1 MAVEERDSGPVLV
14 ARRDRVV
21 TLTLHDPPVNPVA
34 RETVAALEELT
45 PAIAA
50 DDSVRAVV
58 VTGSGSNFSAGANI
72 KQFGDIGKVETE
84 EGYTARRVAMVN
96 ALERLGKPVV
106 AAVRGNALGGGFE
119 IALACHFRLADTT
132 ARFGVPEITLGVLP
146 AWGGTQ
152 RLSRLVP
159 RDVALRMLLLGEP
172 VPPPSG
178 PGSWASC
185 RRCTRPVSWPNG
197 RPSWPE
203 RLAGQPRLATAAI
216 LDAVIRGRDLPLDE
230 GIAIESAGV
239 LACRGSDDAREGA
252 RAFLEKRPPRFG

>member
-1 MAVEERDSGPVLV
+1 VTAVEERTRGPLLV
-14 ARRDRVV
+14 TRTARVV
-21 TLTLHDPPVNPVA
+21 TLTLHDPPVNPIA

-45 PAIAA
+45 AAIAA

-58 VTGSGSNFSAGANI
+58 VTGSGGNFSAGANI
-72 KQFGDIGKVETE
+72 KQFGDIGTVETE
-84 EGYTARRVAMVN
+84 EGYTRRRVAMVS

-106 AAVRGNALGGGFE
+106 AAVAGNCLGGGFE

-132 ARFGVPEITLGVLP
+132 ARFGLPEITLGVLP

-172 VPPPSG
+172 VPAERARELGIVSEVHA
-178 PGSWASC
+178 PGELAE
-185 RRCTRPVSWPNG
+185 RAAELAR
-197 RPSWPE
+197 
-203 RLAGQPRLATAAI
+203 RLADQSRLATAAI
-216 LDAVIRGRDLPLDE
+216 LDAVIGGRDLPLDD

>member
-1 MAVEERDSGPVLV
+1 VAVEERDSGPVLV
-14 ARRDRVV
+14 ARHDRVA

-50 DDSVRAVV
+50 DDSIRAVV
-58 VTGSGSNFSAGANI
+58 ITGSGSNFCAGANI

-96 ALERLGKPVV
+96 AIERLGKPVV

-119 IALACHFRLADTT
+119 IALACHFRLADTS

-172 VPPPSG
+172 VTAERARELGIVSEVHA
-178 PGSWASC
+178 PGELAE
-185 RRCTRPVSWPNG
+185 RAAELAR
-197 RPSWPE
+197 

-216 LDAVIRGRDLPLDE
+216 LDAVIRGRELPLDE

-239 LACRGSDDAREGA
+239 LACRSSDDAREGA